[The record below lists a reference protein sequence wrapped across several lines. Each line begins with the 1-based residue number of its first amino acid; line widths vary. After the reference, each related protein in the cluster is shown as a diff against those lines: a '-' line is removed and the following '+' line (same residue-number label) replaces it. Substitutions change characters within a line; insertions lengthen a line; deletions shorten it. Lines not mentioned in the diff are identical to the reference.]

1 MFNAILDQLLIG
13 CDSKLV
19 YADRYK
25 LCYIVHDLSIQINRD
40 KDGTV
45 TSANI
50 SPVERG
56 NYDKHRKSTSSK
68 AFHDTVYSRSARK

>member
-25 LCYIVHDLSIQINRD
+25 LCYIVHDLFIQINRD
-40 KDGTV
+40 KDGHV

-50 SPVERG
+50 SPLERG

-68 AFHDTVYSRSARK
+68 AFHNSLYSKSVRE